1 MLGMVL
7 PQVDD
12 GQQDND
18 RDEQQRGHGVD
29 LRADA
34 LFGHGVDA
42 HGQVGGGGAGGE
54 VADDKVIHR
63 HGEGDEQAVDDARLD
78 LRDNDLPEGLH
89 PGAAQVLGRID
100 QIAVHLP

>member
-12 GQQDND
+12 GQQDDD
-18 RDEQQRGHGVD
+18 RDEQQRGYGVD

-34 LFGHGVDA
+34 LFGHAVDG
-42 HGQVGGGGAGGE
+42 HGQRGGGRTRRE
-54 VADDKVIHR
+54 VADDEIIDGHSESR
-63 HGEGDEQAVDDARLD
+63 QRTGDDTGLD
-78 LRDNDLPEGLH
+78 LRNDDLPEGLH